1 MNHPATT
8 VYTKPSCPQCTATK
22 RELNRRGVTYT
33 EVDLTKD
40 EAALKY
46 VKGLGHQAAPVI
58 VVDTATSPAHWYGF
72 NPPLINLHFGKAA

>member
-40 EAALKY
+40 AAALTY
-46 VKGLGHQAAPVI
+46 VKGLGHLGAPVI
-58 VVDTATSPAHWYGF
+58 VVDTATQPVHWSGYR
-72 NPPLINLHFGKAA
+72 PDLINLHFGKAA